1 MKEIVH
7 IIMCQLY
14 CAGFHRKLLTCAFLK
29 KRYTLFFIKTSIIFA
44 ETENCLFFST
54 RVVLDGV
61 DLDIE
66 GGSRAYW
73 VDFVKELR
81 RLMSSDSKKK
91 YIISGAPQCPYPDA
105 YLGPVHKGS
114 ALQGTTS
121 SNTNV
126 SYNHL
131 YKGRT
136 I

>member
-1 MKEIVH
+1 MFEFLTVCVNRSLLSNMKEIVH

-14 CAGFHRKLLTCAFLK
+14 CAEFYRKLLTCAFLK
-29 KRYTLFFIKTSIIFA
+29 KRYTLFFLLKRL
-44 ETENCLFFST
+44 LFLLKLNTVYSFPT

-91 YIISGAPQCPYPDA
+91 IRHFRCSPMS
-105 YLGPVHKGS
+105 LS
-114 ALQGTTS
+114 
-121 SNTNV
+121 
-126 SYNHL
+126 
-131 YKGRT
+131 
-136 I
+136 